1 MDERVRSVLQQLE
14 AQDQRE
20 RRESAPRAL
29 RLRSVTPDVGKFL
42 SVLVGISGARRILE
56 IGTSG
61 GYSTIWLAAAAREQN
76 ARVVTLEADPRK
88 VELARGHI
96 ESAGLGDVVEIVEGD
111 GRRTIGDLGQEFDF
125 VFLDA
130 EKEDY
135 CVFLELA
142 LPVLRPGGLLVAD
155 NLLSHQDE
163 LAEFRRAAEQ
173 HPQLE
178 TLLVPIGRGELLCR
192 KKG

>member
-1 MDERVRSVLQQLE
+1 VDERVRSVLQQLE

-42 SVLVGISGARRILE
+42 SILVGISGARRILE